1 MIILD
6 GEADGQTK
14 EDTYNG
20 LTLRHPQAA
29 FTRST
34 SPLPDYD
41 TSEAQHWKAI
51 AEPPVRWKVDPRF
64 WKAGLYALAI
74 YVLLSILIVI
84 PILVWVCLFFIT
96 HVKPVIEFFFVIENT
111 ERITPYLYFL
121 DAWAHTIALGR

>member
-6 GEADGQTK
+6 GEADGRTK

-29 FTRST
+29 LTRST

-41 TSEAQHWKAI
+41 TSEAQHWKAV

-64 WKAGLYALAI
+64 WKAGLYALVI
-74 YVLLSILIVI
+74 YIFLSVLIVV
-84 PILVWVCLFFIT
+84 PILVWVRL
-96 HVKPVIEFFFVIENT
+96 FFVIRGRISAYIFVVENA
-111 ERITPYLYFL
+111 ERIPLKF
-121 DAWAHTIALGR
+121 